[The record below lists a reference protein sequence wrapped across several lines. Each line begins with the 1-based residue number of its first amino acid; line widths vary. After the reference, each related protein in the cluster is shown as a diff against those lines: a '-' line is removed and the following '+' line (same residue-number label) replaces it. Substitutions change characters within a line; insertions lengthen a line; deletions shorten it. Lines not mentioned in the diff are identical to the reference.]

1 MFMGLGDLVMPT
13 ILVVSALQ
21 FSQPGWN
28 GLPSIG
34 AAIGTLVGYA
44 VLMGYVLKGR
54 PQAGLPLLNGG
65 SLVGFLTGVY
75 AATGSLRFW

>member
-1 MFMGLGDLVMPT
+1 MPT

-21 FSQPGWN
+21 FSHPDWN
-28 GLPSIG
+28 GMPALG
-34 AAIGTLVGYA
+34 AAVGTLVGYA

-65 SLVGFLTGVY
+65 SIVGFLTGLY
-75 AATGSLRFW
+75 AATGTIRFW